1 MSTHFDSITQY
12 DNSFD
17 VLFPV
22 TEGAKKGY
30 ACTWFAILTA
40 CKFLKGVP
48 PTEASHDETVR
59 QSVSISKDL
68 GTSGGYTFATLLENY
83 TSVKSSNINATTVSL
98 ILEGVIGYPHMFP
111 SIDDPVKNTKYA
123 TIILKNE
130 KYIVVMYD
138 GTTYFVRDCHE
149 STQYNFATP
158 DALIMHLE
166 TAYQF
171 AQEINITGIT
181 YEEYSSIEFIVLTDD
196 FDTLLTGLAGIT
208 FEVPFDD
215 PLEDPNPKINAADAN
230 YMEMLEAHCND
241 ATTSPFHAP
250 DTICEPTDYVDFGD
264 ESDDSET
271 ESQCKKPILAS

>member
-1 MSTHFDSITQY
+1 MTTHFDSITQY

-17 VLFPV
+17 VLFPETDV
-22 TEGAKKGY
+22 AKKGY
-30 ACTWFAILTA
+30 ACTWFALLTA
-40 CKFLKGVP
+40 CKFLKGVL
-48 PTEASHDETVR
+48 PTEASHDKTVR
-59 QSVSISKDL
+59 QSVLISKEL

-83 TSVKSSNINATTVSL
+83 TSIKSSNINATSVSL

-149 STQYNFATP
+149 TTQYNFTTP
-158 DALIMHLE
+158 DALIVHLE

-171 AQEINITGIT
+171 VQEINITGIT
-181 YEEYSSIEFIVLTDD
+181 YEEYSSIEFIVLSDD

-208 FEVPFDD
+208 FDVPFDD
-215 PLEDPNPKINAADAN
+215 PLEDPNPKINMVDAN
-230 YMEMLEAHCND
+230 YMEILEAHCNKD
-241 ATTSPFHAP
+241 TTSPFHPP
-250 DTICEPTDYVDFGD
+250 DTLCETTDYVDFGE

-271 ESQCKKPILAS
+271 